1 MLFWFTLFLL
11 GTALAKFSTGRFEQE
26 QKNSKLRRIQKRLA
40 QLEEKEMPEKG
51 MEEKGMEE
59 KSDD

>member
-51 MEEKGMEE
+51 MEEK
-59 KSDD
+59 SDD